1 MKQNK
6 TLYRI
11 LALLLVLVL
20 AVGLTACGNKDKS
33 SDTKQETNTQPE
45 NNNSEDKDSE
55 DTGSEGDSEN
65 AKTPADTKTDSGVLA
80 ATTDVTAEDILG
92 RGYSGQ
98 GFFREYQN
106 QLCRYSG
113 DRRLRLQPWQRLL
126 FLVDGYV

>member
-92 RGYSGQ
+92 RDFSENIKISFAGIQ
-98 GFFREYQN
+98 
-106 QLCRYSG
+106 
-113 DRRLRLQPWQRLL
+113 
-126 FLVDGYV
+126 VTDGLD